1 MEKEKGEEVTKTPR
15 IIDFHSHVLPG
26 IDDGSRNTEIS
37 KAMLEET
44 YRRRIR
50 KLVATPHFYPSR
62 MEKESFLSRREAAV
76 RTLLSIYDK
85 DTMPTLYLGAEVA
98 YYPAIAST
106 DGIRDLCIVGTDT
119 LLVEMPFDRWSN
131 ADIDSILELRNTLSL
146 SVVIA
151 HIERYAS
158 YQKKDTLPYLV
169 ENGIFIQSNGEYF
182 TSFGTRREA
191 LKLLEKGYIHVLG
204 SDMHDTSSRPQ
215 NLDEAKDE
223 IRKHLGVEY
232 LVFLL
237 DNTKKLLEGAEAVDT
252 LYREG

>member
-1 MEKEKGEEVTKTPR
+1 MEKEKGEEGTRTPR

-26 IDDGSRNTEIS
+26 IDDGSRNAEMT

-62 MEKESFLSRREAAV
+62 MEKESFLKRREAAA
-76 RTLLSIYDK
+76 RSLLNIYDK
-85 DTMPTLYLGAEVA
+85 DTVPVVYLGAEVA
-98 YYPAIAST
+98 FYPAIAST

-146 SVVIA
+146 NVVIA

-158 YQKKDTLPYLV
+158 YQRKDTLPYLV
-169 ENGIFIQSNGEYF
+169 ENGIFIQSNSEYF